1 MYFTPFFFEPKIQ
14 INPKTSKYSYTIF
27 PSVILL
33 SSTSADE
40 RVDSQIC
47 GTKLRYL
54 ENGQQEK
61 NVDFQN
67 LGWIEMERKLN
78 FPSRAT
84 HDQEEINESLF
95 LPSSGYTKSFFLKC
109 NDPNKEYNGFFAALL
124 MFASEGDNTGDA
136 IQLVSYL
143 NNWKKLLPPN
153 DRVPVQPKLQF
164 PVSWQALFGNAPPK
178 IIF

>member
-1 MYFTPFFFEPKIQ
+1 M
-14 INPKTSKYSYTIF
+14 
-27 PSVILL
+27 ILL

-40 RVDSQIC
+40 RVDSQIS

-54 ENGQQEK
+54 DNGHTEK
-61 NVDFQN
+61 NSDFKK
-67 LGWIEMERKLN
+67 LGWIEMERKIN

-84 HDQEEINESLF
+84 NDQEKTNESLF

-109 NDPNKEYNGFFAALL
+109 IDQEKEYKGFFTTLL

-143 NNWKKLLPPN
+143 NIWKNMLPPHPRAP
-153 DRVPVQPKLQF
+153 DQPQLQF
-164 PVSWQALFGNAPPK
+164 PVSWQALFGNGPPK

>member
-1 MYFTPFFFEPKIQ
+1 M
-14 INPKTSKYSYTIF
+14 
-27 PSVILL
+27 ILL
-33 SSTSADE
+33 ASTSADE
-40 RVDSQIC
+40 RVDSQIS

-54 ENGQQEK
+54 ENSQQR

-84 HDQEEINESLF
+84 NDQEKSNESLF

-109 NDPNKEYNGFFAALL
+109 VDPEKEYKGFFAALL

-136 IQLVSYL
+136 IQLVTYL
-143 NNWKKLLPPN
+143 NNWKNLLPPN
-153 DRVPVQPKLQF
+153 NRVPEQPKLQF
-164 PVSWQALFGNAPPK
+164 PVSWQALFGNAAPK